1 MTGEKEET
9 GKREKAEL
17 KVTGMT
23 CATCAVTIEKSLEGV
38 EGVTKAEV
46 NLGLERA
53 VVEYD
58 PRKARL
64 SDLQKA
70 VADAGYEVVPER
82 AILRIGGMTCATCV
96 ETNEAA
102 LRALPG
108 VVEASV
114 NLGAEKAYVTY
125 IPSRTTLAD
134 MRRAIEDA
142 GYQYLGVEGEDTG
155 DLEREARERDLRGKL
170 ARSVVGLA
178 LGLALMAVMF

>member
-1 MTGEKEET
+1 MAGEKGET
-9 GKREKAEL
+9 GGEAKTEL
-17 KVTGMT
+17 KVSGMT
-23 CATCAVTIEKSLEGV
+23 CATCAVTIEKSLQGV
-38 EGVTKAEV
+38 EGVRKADV
-46 NLGLERA
+46 NLALERV

-58 PRKARL
+58 PMKAKL
-64 SDLQKA
+64 ADLQKA

-125 IPSRTTLAD
+125 IPSLVTPAD
-134 MRRAIEDA
+134 MRRAIEEA
-142 GYQYLGVEGEDTG
+142 GYQYLGVEGEETG
-155 DLEREARERDLRGKL
+155 DLEREARARDLRSKL
-170 ARSVVGLA
+170 NRAVLGLA
-178 LGLALMAVMF
+178 LGL